1 MSQLT
6 TPTWFDRPMRW
17 AQLTLVENDPA
28 HYDLAFWLDYFKRI
42 QADGVCLSAG
52 GCTAYYPT
60 EIPYHHRS
68 PWLGDGDPLGDLI
81 QGCRALDMTV
91 IVRTDP
97 HAMRQDAADAHPEWV
112 AVDAQGK
119 PRRHWAMP
127 ELWVSC
133 VLGPYNFEFMTD
145 VHREIMQ
152 RYQVEGIFG
161 NRWAGGEI
169 CYCESCRTTFHKAH
183 GMDLPLVRN
192 PSDAAYRHWYLWRQE
207 QLFAIWDRWN
217 ETIRAVNP
225 NACFIANSG
234 GGALSTL
241 SMKTIGERAGILF
254 ADRQSRQGTMP
265 IWANGKNGKEYRAT
279 LGNKPIGGIFS
290 VGVEEQYRWKDS
302 VQSAPEIS
310 LWVADGIANGLRP
323 WFTKFGG
330 ILYDQRWLKPVE
342 EAYTWQAKHE
352 RYLRNIRPIA
362 RVALVYSQQTAA
374 FYGGQQARAKVEDHT
389 QGWYHALIEAR
400 IPFEMV
406 HDGLLDA
413 DHVDQFK
420 TLILPNI
427 AALSDAQCQQ
437 LRDFVGRGGSLIA
450 TFETSLY
457 DEWGQPR
464 ATLGL
469 ADLFGVDVTGAVE
482 GPLQNAYLRLEVQAD
497 GTRHPLVAGFGETE
511 RIINGIKRLPVQATV
526 DFPNPPLTL
535 IPSYPDL
542 PMEEVYPRVD
552 HTGIPETY
560 LREMGAGRVVY
571 FPGDI
576 DRTFWEVLCID
587 HGRLL
592 TNAVDWATNEDRPIT
607 VDGPGVLDVTVW
619 EQANSMTV
627 HLVNLTN
634 AMMMKG
640 PVRELIAV
648 GEQQV
653 RVQIPAGKTVKGVQ
667 LLRAGE
673 LSQWQVNDGWLQV
686 TVPSV
691 LDHEVVAVD
700 WV

>member
-1 MSQLT
+1 
-6 TPTWFDRPMRW
+6 MRW
-17 AQLTLVENDPA
+17 AQLTLVENDPG
-28 HYDLAFWLDYFKRI
+28 HYDLGFWLDYFKRI
-42 QADGVCLSAG
+42 KADGVCLSAG

-60 EIPYHHRS
+60 AIPYHHRS

-81 QGCRALDMTV
+81 EGCRNLDMTV

-97 HAMRQDAADAHPEWV
+97 HAIRQEAAAAHPEWI
-112 AVDAQGK
+112 AVDAQGN

-127 ELWVSC
+127 EMWASC
-133 VLGPYNFEFMTD
+133 VLGPYNFDFMTD

-169 CYCESCRTTFHKAH
+169 CYCDFCRSTFRAAYN
-183 GMDLPLVRN
+183 MDLPLARD
-192 PSDAAYRHWYLWRQE
+192 PSDPAYRNWYLWRQAR
-207 QLFAIWDRWN
+207 LFAIWDRWD
-217 ETIRAVNP
+217 ETIRAENP

-254 ADRQSRQGTMP
+254 ADRQARHGTMA

-302 VQSAPEIS
+302 VQSPAEIS

-330 ILYDQRWLKPVE
+330 VLYDKRWLKPVE
-342 EAYTWQAKHE
+342 EAYTWQAQHE
-352 RYLRNIRPIA
+352 RYLRNTRPIA

-374 FYGGQQARAKVEDHT
+374 FYGGQQARTKVEDHT
-389 QGWYHALIEAR
+389 QGWYQALIEAR

-406 HDGLLDA
+406 HDELLDA
-413 DHVDQFK
+413 DHVDTFK

-427 AALSDAQCQQ
+427 AALSDEQCQQ
-437 LRDFVGRGGSLIA
+437 LRDFVARGGSLIA
-450 TFETSLY
+450 TFETSRY
-457 DEWGQPR
+457 DEWGQR
-464 ATLGL
+464 RDNLGL

-482 GPLQNAYLRLEVQAD
+482 GPMQNSYLRLEQNVD
-497 GTRHPLVAGFGETE
+497 GSRHPLADGFGDTE
-511 RIINGIKRLPVQATV
+511 RIINSVKRLPVQANV
-526 DFPNPPLTL
+526 NFPNPPLTL

-542 PMEEVYPRVD
+542 PMEEVYPRDD
-552 HTGIPETY
+552 HTGIPEAH
-560 LREMGAGRVVY
+560 LREIGAGRVVY

-592 TNAVDWATNEDRPIT
+592 TNAVDWATNEPRP
-607 VDGPGVLDVTVW
+607 VEVAGPGVLDVTVW
-619 EQANSMTV
+619 EQAASLTV

-640 PVRELIAV
+640 PVRELTPV
-648 GEQQV
+648 GAQQV

-667 LLRAGE
+667 LLRRGE
-673 LSQWQVNDGWLQV
+673 TTQWQVSGGWLQV
-686 TVPSV
+686 MVGSI

-700 WV
+700 WGVS